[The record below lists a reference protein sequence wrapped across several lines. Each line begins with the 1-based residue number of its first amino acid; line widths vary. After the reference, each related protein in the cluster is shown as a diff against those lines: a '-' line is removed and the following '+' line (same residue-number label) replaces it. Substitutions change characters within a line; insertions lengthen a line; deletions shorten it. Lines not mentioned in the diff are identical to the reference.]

1 MNYTITKLIVGVRVE
16 PAVPA
21 AICLEIESQFRTCL
35 VEVVTQHF
43 PVGTWGSVESFTIF
57 STVDETVNDAD
68 VEMVRSILSRHEE
81 DAASQLRMARHREQ
95 MELDMGMGGDV

>member
-1 MNYTITKLIVGVRVE
+1 MSYKITKLIVGVRVE

-21 AICLEIESQFRTCL
+21 ATCLEIESQFRTCL
-35 VEVVTQHF
+35 VDVVTQHF

-68 VEMVRSILSRHEE
+68 VEMVRGILSKHE
-81 DAASQLRMARHREQ
+81 DAASQLRMTRHREQ
-95 MELDMGMGGDV
+95 MELDMGMGGEV